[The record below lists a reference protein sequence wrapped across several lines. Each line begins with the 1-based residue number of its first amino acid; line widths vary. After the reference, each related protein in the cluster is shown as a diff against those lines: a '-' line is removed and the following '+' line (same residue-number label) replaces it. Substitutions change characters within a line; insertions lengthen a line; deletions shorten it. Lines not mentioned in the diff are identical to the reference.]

1 MENALYFMFLKRFNI
16 KKNLNHFRKV
26 TKMVSV
32 WNDAR
37 TNVPE
42 AYFLILVED
51 CLGDY
56 GISMLTQEEECS
68 KSWVRWAYID
78 NLLPNKRT
86 DYYI

>member
-1 MENALYFMFLKRFNI
+1 
-16 KKNLNHFRKV
+16 
-26 TKMVSV
+26 MVSV

-68 KSWVRWAYID
+68 KSWVC
-78 NLLPNKRT
+78 
-86 DYYI
+86 

>member
-1 MENALYFMFLKRFNI
+1 
-16 KKNLNHFRKV
+16 
-26 TKMVSV
+26 MVSV

-78 NLLPNKRT
+78 NLLPNKKDLLLHIKYELIR
-86 DYYI
+86 IS